1 MISEKQLA
9 EYFHSFWQRHFP
21 LLDPVFVKRFNIEQK
36 ERLTSDDGSAILPV
50 PMGAGIERFDLVSEL
65 AFELAQENYKMRLGS
80 DADHGKATERA
91 MKRIS
96 RLKGQTEIAA
106 PSAEEIAE
114 TQALLKNYACFFDT
128 VVPEGVVTFRPR
140 IKGVGVLDA
149 MEGDFCTKKT
159 LYEVKAVNRNVQG
172 GDLRQVLCYLA
183 AGLGSRQYAWTDYCI
198 FNPRLAVSYTGR
210 IDELLAYLS
219 GRTAPECITDVLDAL
234 MEREQPLE
242 TRF

>member
-9 EYFHSFWQRHFP
+9 EFFHSFWQQHFP
-21 LLDPVFVKRFNIEQK
+21 LLDPLFVKRFNVEK
-36 ERLTSDDGSAILPV
+36 KGRLTTDDGSAILPV
-50 PMGAGIERFDLVSEL
+50 PMGPGIERFDLVAEL
-65 AFELAQENYKMRLGS
+65 AFELAQENYKRRLGG
-80 DADHGKATERA
+80 DADSDKATERA
-91 MKRIS
+91 LKRIS
-96 RLKGQTEIAA
+96 WLKSESEISV
-106 PSAEEIAE
+106 PSAAEITE
-114 TQALLKNYACFFDT
+114 TQALLRNYECFFDT

-140 IKGVGVLDA
+140 IKGVGVLDE
-149 MEGDFCTKKT
+149 MEGDFCTEKT

-172 GDLRQVLCYLA
+172 GDLRQVLCYLV
-183 AGLGSRQYAWTDYCI
+183 AGLGSRQFAWTDYCI

-219 GRTAPECITDVLDAL
+219 GRTAPECIIDVLNAL